1 MATRPGR
8 LLDKTFTSF
17 TEASGRLEDT
27 MGWITAAEELAHE
40 VQPGCKA
47 EVTLHLL
54 EEVLEKAEQKISM
67 LTVDNKIEDA
77 QHILDEADQAKEENI

>member
-8 LLDKTFTSF
+8 LIDKTFTSF

-27 MGWITAAEELAHE
+27 IGWVIKAKELAHE
-40 VQPGCKA
+40 FEPGCKA

-54 EEVLEKAEQKISM
+54 EQVLDKCSHELDTASAELAID
-67 LTVDNKIEDA
+67 VFGG
-77 QHILDEADQAKEENI
+77 ENT

>member
-27 MGWITAAEELAHE
+27 IEWVIKAKDLAHE
-40 VQPGCKA
+40 FERGCSA

-54 EEVLEKAEQKISM
+54 EEVLQKCSNELDKASAE
-67 LTVDNKIEDA
+67 LAIEVFGN
-77 QHILDEADQAKEENI
+77 E

>member
-8 LLDKTFTSF
+8 LIDKTFTSF

-27 MGWITAAEELAHE
+27 IGWVTAAEELAHE

-54 EEVLEKAEQKISM
+54 GKVLEKAARE
-67 LTVDNKIEDA
+67 L
-77 QHILDEADQAKEENI
+77 DQASEDLAAEIFDVDKK

>member
-27 MGWITAAEELAHE
+27 IGWITAAEAYANEFE
-40 VQPGCKA
+40 PGCKA

-54 EEVLEKAEQKISM
+54 GKVLEKASCE
-67 LTVDNKIEDA
+67 
-77 QHILDEADQAKEENI
+77 LDKASAELAEEVFGNEGTS

>member
-27 MGWITAAEELAHE
+27 INWVTAAEGLAHE
-40 VQPGCKA
+40 FEPGCKA
-47 EVTLHLL
+47 EVTLHLIR
-54 EEVLEKAEQKISM
+54 EVLDKAASELEKASTE
-67 LTVDNKIEDA
+67 LA
-77 QHILDEADQAKEENI
+77 EEVFGK

>member
-8 LLDKTFTSF
+8 LIDKTFTSF

-27 MGWITAAEELAHE
+27 IGWVTKAKDLAHE
-40 VQPGCKA
+40 FEPGCKA

-54 EEVLEKAEQKISM
+54 EEVLQKCSHKLDTASAELAIDVFGGEQ
-67 LTVDNKIEDA
+67 
-77 QHILDEADQAKEENI
+77 

>member
-27 MGWITAAEELAHE
+27 INWVVRAEALANE
-40 VQPGCKA
+40 WSPGCKA
-47 EVTLHLL
+47 EVSLHLL
-54 EEVLEKAEQKISM
+54 NKVLEKAAK
-67 LTVDNKIEDA
+67 T
-77 QHILDEADQAKEENI
+77 LDEASANLAEEVFGNE

>member
-27 MGWITAAEELAHE
+27 IGWVTAAEEFARE
-40 VQPGCKA
+40 FQPGCKA

-54 EEVLEKAEQKISM
+54 GKVLERLEPSWTKRPR
-67 LTVDNKIEDA
+67 T
-77 QHILDEADQAKEENI
+77 